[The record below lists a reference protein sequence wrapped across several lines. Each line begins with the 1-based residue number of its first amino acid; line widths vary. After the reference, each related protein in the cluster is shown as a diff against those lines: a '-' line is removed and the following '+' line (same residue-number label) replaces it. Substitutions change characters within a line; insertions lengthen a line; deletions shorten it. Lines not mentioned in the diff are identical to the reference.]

1 MNNFLHDD
9 HSLVWKINTSF
20 ETVASLTVL
29 WNDQWTKIISAL
41 KTARI
46 SSTAQGYIISQENEM
61 LCEKGLRRG
70 LSDFWY
76 PGAST
81 SGEGQGD
88 FSKCCH
94 SELGLELAEHRDSSE
109 SPATIDCCS
118 STTTQVLAIL
128 GFENKVFPRGNANP
142 RVRPRISSYSHHSP
156 GRTDQLGE
164 NAGLL

>member
-1 MNNFLHDD
+1 MEIQIQACIPCSETQACHWNPTHTSLLSGKELNNFLHDD

-41 KTARI
+41 KTTRI
-46 SSTAQGYIISQENEM
+46 SSTAQGYVISEKNEM
-61 LCEKGLRRG
+61 LCEEGLRRG

-88 FSKCCH
+88 FS
-94 SELGLELAEHRDSSE
+94 E
-109 SPATIDCCS
+109 
-118 STTTQVLAIL
+118 VL
-128 GFENKVFPRGNANP
+128 PQ
-142 RVRPRISSYSHHSP
+142 RPGIGIS
-156 GRTDQLGE
+156 R
-164 NAGLL
+164 A